1 MPLSEK
7 ELNTLIKKVEPVYPI
22 LGKLLFNVV

>member
-7 ELNTLIKKVEPVYPI
+7 KLNALIKKVEPVYPI